1 MEPGSLGGQETED
14 QSANRNLGGDWYQKG
29 SAGPGVQGKVSLA
42 GLTGGKK
49 V

>member
-1 MEPGSLGGQETED
+1 MGREAED
-14 QSANRNLGGDWYQKG
+14 QKARWNLGGDWYQKG

-49 V
+49 FG